1 MSAPA
6 RRDFPFTEFSMKKL
20 AVWMFALLALIGAAP
35 HALAQANLDI
45 DTPGIAAVKNAM
57 SARHARLA
65 PAYAAGAVGL
75 TRDGNVAVRDAN
87 ALPLKDRGPVGAL
100 VQQENQDRASLY
112 REIAKANNHP
122 EWEGDIRN
130 TFAQRWVQKAQAG
143 WFYQDAS
150 GNWVKK

>member
-1 MSAPA
+1 M
-6 RRDFPFTEFSMKKL
+6 RKL
-20 AVWMFALLALIGAAP
+20 FIVMVSLLALLDTVPRAF
-35 HALAQANLDI
+35 AQANLDI
-45 DTPGIAAVKNAM
+45 DTPAIAAIKNSM
-57 SARHARLA
+57 TARHAKLA

-122 EWEGDIRN
+122 EWENDIRN
-130 TFAQRWVQKAQAG
+130 TFAQRWVQKAQPG
-143 WFYQDAS
+143 WFYQDGG
-150 GNWVKK
+150 GNWTKK